1 LENMELKEAIL
12 ARKSIRSFLDQ
23 PVDESHIRAILELA
37 VRAPSGGNAQPWI
50 IHVIRDA
57 KARQKLVK
65 VAHGQDFVGQAPVDL
80 VICIDRQ
87 RTLAT
92 YGERGLE
99 LYSIQDTAALI
110 EHILL
115 LAVDLGLGTCWVG
128 AFDES
133 ACSKTLSLSDN
144 ERPIAIIPLGYPAKD
159 PSPRPRRPLEEVVFW
174 D

>member
-1 LENMELKEAIL
+1 MELKEAIL
-12 ARKSIRSFLDQ
+12 ARKSIRNFLDK

-37 VRAPSGGNAQPWI
+37 IRAPSGGNAQPWI

-57 KARQKLVK
+57 KVRQKLVK
-65 VAHGQDFVGQAPVDL
+65 VAHGQTFVGQAPVDL
-80 VICIDRQ
+80 VVCIDCQ
-87 RTLAT
+87 RTLST
-92 YGERGLE
+92 YGQRGLE

-115 LAVDLGLGTCWVG
+115 LAVDRGLGTCWVG

-133 ACSKTLSLSDN
+133 ACSQVLSLSDN
-144 ERPIAIIPLGYPAKD
+144 QRPVAIIPLGYPAKD
-159 PSPRPRRPLEEVVFW
+159 PSPRPRRPLDEVVFW